1 MEKKIMGVKM
11 QTVKLL
17 TAVIEAHGY
26 TQHFKLKNKEIQL

>member
-1 MEKKIMGVKM
+1 MEKKIEVKM

-26 TQHFKLKNKEIQL
+26 TQHFKLKNKKIQL

>member
-1 MEKKIMGVKM
+1 MEKKIEVKM

-26 TQHFKLKNKEIQL
+26 TQHFKLKK